1 MLEKEFQ
8 TKYLSVT
15 YASSSNKQLLFSQV
29 ILLNQYNKLFYCG
42 KLLVFDK
49 PSLVTSNASGT
60 TLKSKSL
67 FAGEEFVILA
77 SVTEDQ

>member
-1 MLEKEFQ
+1 M
-8 TKYLSVT
+8 
-15 YASSSNKQLLFSQV
+15 
-29 ILLNQYNKLFYCG
+29 LNQYNKLFYCG

-49 PSLVTSNASGT
+49 PSLVTSSASGT

-77 SVTEDQ
+77 SVTEDQEKF